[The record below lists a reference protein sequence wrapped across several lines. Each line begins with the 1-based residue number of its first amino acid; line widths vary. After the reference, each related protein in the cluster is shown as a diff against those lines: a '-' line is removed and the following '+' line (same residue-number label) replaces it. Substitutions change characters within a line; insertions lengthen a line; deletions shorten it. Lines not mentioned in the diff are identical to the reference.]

1 MSLVEIKKRT
11 VISRIRGQI
20 SERKVEQFF
29 APVNLLNVSINTRR
43 IHQLATNQ
51 EWGFH
56 NARVNSVAWSPDS
69 LLVASGSLDTSIIIW
84 SVEKPAKHIIIKS
97 KLVLNVT

>member
-1 MSLVEIKKRT
+1 LQLLILN
-11 VISRIRGQI
+11 
-20 SERKVEQFF
+20 QFF
-29 APVNLLNVSINTRR
+29 ILKP
-43 IHQLATNQ
+43 ATKQ

-56 NARVNSVAWSPDS
+56 NARVNCVAWSPDS

-97 KLVLNVT
+97 KCFCRIITHKAAFTGSLLLSVFR